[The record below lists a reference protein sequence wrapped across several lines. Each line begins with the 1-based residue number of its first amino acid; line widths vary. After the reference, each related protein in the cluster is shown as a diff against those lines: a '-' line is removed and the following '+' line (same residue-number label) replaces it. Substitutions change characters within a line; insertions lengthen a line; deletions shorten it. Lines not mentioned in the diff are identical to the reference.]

1 MSTSNK
7 TIKILGSDV
16 KVSSDFWN
24 IYDLNFLEDNPR
36 VFSCVHGEDGFS
48 DLSPEEK
55 QDRIYE
61 KLLEEQSVKNLI
73 PEIKRHGGL
82 MDNILIRHDRKQ
94 VIEGNSRLAVYRK
107 LNDQEPDG
115 DWELI
120 PCDIIGKLTD
130 EQQDAY
136 LNQIHVKG
144 KTAWSAYEKAN
155 FAYVRHERGMS
166 SDRIA
171 EIFGETVAEIEKRVK
186 IIDMMRG
193 NGDTERSH
201 VSYYD
206 VLVRNKE
213 ISKEIRTNNK
223 LKDTLLKKIKNFG
236 VQSDQEEIFT
246 AQELRDKLPKV
257 IAKRKILN
265 KFVKEELCLDD
276 CYQDAK
282 ESSVRSIIKRALQR
296 IKDIGK
302 KEVKK
307 LEVKERNAL
316 EPELRRLKQEVLRVE
331 GLVKEIKKDESF

>member
-1 MSTSNK
+1 MSTSSK
-7 TIKILGSDV
+7 TKKILGSAV
-16 KVSSDFWN
+16 KVSSDSWD

-48 DLSPEEK
+48 DLSHEEK
-55 QDRIYE
+55 QERIYK

-82 MDNILIRHDRKQ
+82 MDNILIRHDRKE

-107 LNDQEPDG
+107 LHKQEPDG
-115 DWELI
+115 NWDSI
-120 PCDIIGKLTD
+120 PCDIVGTLTKK
-130 EQQDAY
+130 QQDAY
-136 LNQIHVKG
+136 LNQIHVRG
-144 KTAWSAYEKAN
+144 KTTWSAYEKAN
-155 FAYVRHERGMS
+155 FAYVRYERGMHS
-166 SDRIA
+166 KEIA
-171 EIFGETVAEIEKRVK
+171 RIFGETVTEIEKRVK
-186 IIDMMRG
+186 SISMMKE

-236 VQSDQEEIFT
+236 MQGDQEDIFT
-246 AQELRDKLPKV
+246 AQELRDKLPKI

-265 KFVKEELCLDD
+265 KFVKEELSLDD

-296 IKDIGK
+296 IKDISK

-307 LEVKERNAL
+307 LEVNERNAL